1 MGSTAPSGALRT
13 RLFHVEHLVWD
24 RPLRAVLFGHD
35 CFTWNTW
42 CNNHSAERCSSNNRS
57 GSEEWALCR
66 DSHTAGIPIRCRPEL
81 PEELVAKP
89 IVEAHT
95 GHR

>member
-1 MGSTAPSGALRT
+1 M
-13 RLFHVEHLVWD
+13 EHQVRD
-24 RPLRAVLFGHD
+24 RPRRAVLFGHD
-35 CFTWNTW
+35 CFTWNTRYGIDR
-42 CNNHSAERCSSNNRS
+42 AARSSSDDSS

-66 DSHTAGIPIRCRPEL
+66 DSHTARISIRCRPDL
-81 PEELVAKP
+81 AEEPVAKP